1 MKIILFKFGYKF
13 KKKIIISNELIKCVA
28 SNFSEFFGC
37 NPKNILINLVLPLI
51 TLVVNDL
58 ILIVSM
64 LCTRRNNQ
72 NDNADA
78 DNGMELQEF
87 IKNRQRGQGNRGNLV
102 NDIIE
107 NFGGNN

>member
-1 MKIILFKFGYKF
+1 M
-13 KKKIIISNELIKCVA
+13 
-28 SNFSEFFGC
+28 NFLNC
-37 NPKNILINLVLPLI
+37 NPNNILINLVLPLI

-78 DNGMELQEF
+78 DNGMELQEL
-87 IKNRQRGQGNRGNLV
+87 NQNGLRVQENRGNLV

>member
-1 MKIILFKFGYKF
+1 MSQVILV
-13 KKKIIISNELIKCVA
+13 N
-28 SNFSEFFGC
+28 FGC
-37 NPKNILINLVLPLI
+37 NPNNILINLILPLT

-64 LCTRRNNQ
+64 LCIRRNNQ

-78 DNGMELQEF
+78 NNRMELQEL
-87 IKNRQRGQGNRGNLV
+87 IQNRQRGQGNRGNLV
-102 NDIIE
+102 KDIIE